1 MFDVAYCAL
10 ANAIILIT
18 LSDERGEVV
27 VPRTNQT
34 TPRSTFPSRQAEAD
48 RMSGK
53 FQLADLE
60 PPATAEKTPKNEE
73 NKEEE
78 AKEEVKLNIPTEALP
93 AGRALNIFEKP
104 STNIFN
110 TPTSEAT
117 ASSKVSENIF
127 MQARTEKSFVN
138 VFYNKASVNLFALK

>member
-1 MFDVAYCAL
+1 MHAYCAL

-27 VPRTNQT
+27 VSRTNQT
-34 TPRSTFPSRQAEAD
+34 KPWSTFPSTQAEAD

-53 FQLADLE
+53 FQLADID
-60 PPATAEKTPKNEE
+60 PPTAEKTQKNEE
-73 NKEEE
+73 HKEEE

-93 AGRALNIFEKP
+93 AGRPTNIFEKP

-110 TPTSEAT
+110 TPTPEAT
-117 ASSKVSENIF
+117 SSSDVSENIF
-127 MQARTEKSFVN
+127 MQPRTEKNFVN
-138 VFYNKASVNLFALK
+138 VFYNKASVNLFAMK